1 MNQVEIQDETKN
13 ELEDII
19 NELFFVKIEA
29 KLNEM
34 VGELSTEIYDRS
46 NRITSKIDTLSR
58 SIDGIKGEIIEKIE
72 EDVEDKLEGI
82 KSESENHNREL
93 KKMASDGFD
102 SIQIRLSEIK
112 NENLAEILSKAVNIL
127 ENQKNYSEDFL
138 LKLEGAIK
146 SHTENILSNNL
157 ENRESFQKSQVELQ
171 SDIVALINDNGR
183 NQKIK
188 IQDLGKSISD
198 FVELENQNKSNHQK
212 QLEFEFQKV
221 ERLNSVLTRDF
232 DEKLKSLKTDNEKQF
247 SQVIY
252 KNNTGF
258 KVLIICNILILVL
271 LLLNYFFLIS

>member
-1 MNQVEIQDETKN
+1 MNQVAIQDETKK

-46 NRITSKIDTLSR
+46 NRITSKIDTVSR

-82 KSESENHNREL
+82 KFESENHNREL
-93 KKMASDGFD
+93 KKIASDGFD
-102 SIQIRLSEIK
+102 SIQIRLSEIE
-112 NENLAEILSKAVNIL
+112 NENLADILSKAVNIL

-188 IQDLGKSISD
+188 IQDLSKSISD
-198 FVELENQNKSNHQK
+198 FVELENQNKLNHQK

-221 ERLNSVLTRDF
+221 ERRNSVLIKGF
-232 DEKLKSLKTDNEKQF
+232 EEKLELLKIENEKQVSEVARKSNLGF
-247 SQVIY
+247 LSLLVI
-252 KNNTGF
+252 N
-258 KVLIICNILILVL
+258 VLILIF
-271 LLLNYFFLIS
+271 LLLNHFLVIE